1 MNDTVSEKT
10 RGWTRRKDARPGEI
24 LDAALEVFAEKGFAA
39 TRMEDIATR
48 AGVTKGTIYLYYPG
62 KEELF
67 KSLAR
72 ETIGKALA
80 IATLNMASFAETPRQ
95 SLIRAL
101 TTITEFLNDRR
112 REALPK
118 IIIAES
124 GNFPELATFWRQEV
138 VDKAFTLLCGIYDRG
153 VEMGQFR
160 PLPREDVVRLC
171 VSPILLSIIWRTT
184 FNDTFDNTRFL
195 ETHLDTLYHGLLT
208 PEACHAPQ
216 Q

>member
-1 MNDTVSEKT
+1 MNETVSEKT

-24 LDAALEVFAEKGFAA
+24 LEAALEIFAEKGFAA
-39 TRMEDIATR
+39 TRMEDIAAR

-72 ETIGKALA
+72 ETVGKALA
-80 IATLNMASFAETPRQ
+80 SATRNMAGIAGNPRQ

-101 TTITEFLNDRR
+101 TAIASFLNDGRR
-112 REALPK
+112 ATLPK

-124 GNFPELATFWRQEV
+124 GNFPELAVFWRQEV
-138 VDKAFTLLCGIYDRG
+138 VDTAFSLLCGIYDRG
-153 VEMGQFR
+153 VELGQFR
-160 PLPREDVVRLC
+160 QLPREDVVRLC
-171 VSPILLSIIWRTT
+171 VAPIILSIIWRTT
-184 FNDTFDNTRFL
+184 FNDTFDSARFF
-195 ETHLDTLYHGLLT
+195 ESHLDTLYHGLLT
-208 PEACHAPQ
+208 PEASNAPQ